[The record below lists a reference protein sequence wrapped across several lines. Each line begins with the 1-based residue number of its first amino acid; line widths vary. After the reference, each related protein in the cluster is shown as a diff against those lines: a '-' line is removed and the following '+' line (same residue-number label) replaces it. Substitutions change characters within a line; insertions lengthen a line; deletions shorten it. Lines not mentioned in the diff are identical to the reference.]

1 MFGKHLAF
9 FALVLFA
16 ILISA
21 SSASAEGTTVKFSA
35 YADAYAAIDNANES
49 SSDILLSEGLSY
61 RSFSIVNGQRN
72 NFGINIAQVSADVN
86 HNNMARG
93 KVTLHYGDIPQQTWT
108 AAGVGYPAIQE
119 AYAGIMVLENLWVDA
134 GYFLTHIG
142 GESLLPKDNWLSSH
156 SMVTFYEPFYQSG
169 LRFSYEADKLT
180 AQLHVLNGNNI
191 FEDNNVNKTVGLY
204 LGYQISDQFS
214 ASYANVIG
222 NEVPGNP
229 QNAQTHMYHNICLN
243 FDMNEQFQ
251 TKAQI
256 DLASLGENE
265 AGTIDSKSFMGFS
278 VQGRYAFTTKYA
290 ATLRFAY
297 IDDKDGIYGA
307 NNYESL
313 MGITAG
319 FEYKPTNFSYFRL
332 EGRMLSADTETFD
345 FDEATML
352 PTEKSRMELMLN
364 MGVWID

>member
-1 MFGKHLAF
+1 MFKKHLSF
-9 FALVLFA
+9 FAVVLLA
-16 ILISA
+16 ILISTG
-21 SSASAEGTTVKFSA
+21 SASAEGTTVKFSA
-35 YADAYAAIDNANES
+35 YADAYAATDNAENPS
-49 SSDILLSEGLSY
+49 SGLFSTSFGF
-61 RSFSIVNGQRN
+61 RSFSVVNGQKD

-86 HNNMARG
+86 HNNLARG
-93 KVTLHYGDIPQQTWT
+93 KVTLHYGDMPQQVWT
-108 AAGVGYPAIQE
+108 GLGVGYPAVQE

-156 SMVTFYEPFYQSG
+156 SMVTFYEPFYQAG

-180 AQLHVLNGNNI
+180 AQLHVLNGNGI
-191 FEDNNVNKTVGLY
+191 FEDNNLNKTVGLY

-222 NEVPGNP
+222 NEVPGSPN
-229 QNAQTHMYHNICLN
+229 NAQTHMYHNVCLN
-243 FDMNEQFQ
+243 FDVNEQFQ

-278 VQGRYAFTTKYA
+278 VQGRYAFTPKYA

-297 IDDKDGIYGA
+297 VDDKDGIYGA
-307 NNYESL
+307 NTYENL

-319 FEYKPTNFSYFRL
+319 FQYQPTNFSYFRL
-332 EGRMLSADTETFD
+332 EGRMLSAGEETFLVD
-345 FDEATML
+345 GEA
-352 PTEKSRMELMLN
+352 EKSRMEVMLN

>member
-1 MFGKHLAF
+1 MPDK
-9 FALVLFA
+9 
-16 ILISA
+16 
-21 SSASAEGTTVKFSA
+21 
-35 YADAYAAIDNANES
+35 
-49 SSDILLSEGLSY
+49 
-61 RSFSIVNGQRN
+61 RSFSVVNGQKD

-86 HNNMARG
+86 HNNLARG
-93 KVTLHYGDIPQQTWT
+93 KVTLHYGDMPQQVWT
-108 AAGVGYPAIQE
+108 GLGVGYPAVQE

-156 SMVTFYEPFYQSG
+156 SMVTFYEPFYQAG

-180 AQLHVLNGNNI
+180 AQLHVLNGNGI
-191 FEDNNVNKTVGLY
+191 FEDNNLNKTVGLY

-222 NEVPGNP
+222 NEVPGSPN
-229 QNAQTHMYHNICLN
+229 NAQTHMYHNVCLN
-243 FDMNEQFQ
+243 FDVNEQFQ

-278 VQGRYAFTTKYA
+278 VQGRYAFTPKYA

-297 IDDKDGIYGA
+297 VDDKDGIYGA
-307 NNYESL
+307 NTYENL

-319 FEYKPTNFSYFRL
+319 FQYQPTNFSYFRL
-332 EGRMLSADTETFD
+332 EGRMLSAGEETFLVD
-345 FDEATML
+345 GEA
-352 PTEKSRMELMLN
+352 EKSRMEVMLN